1 MFNNIFNQSKMLDL
15 QNLLIE
21 KNQTIT
27 CAESCTGGLVAS
39 YITQNSGSSSIFKG
53 SIVTYCNEIKEQE
66 LDVKKETM
74 IKYGVVSCEVVEQMC
89 RGALKKFDANYAI
102 AISGVAGP
110 SGGTKNKPV
119 GTVAIGI
126 MGTNNTQDIRIYNFK
141 GNRNEIQIQAAKT
154 ALNTIFYFYILLILP
169 Q

>member
-1 MFNNIFNQSKMLDL
+1 MFNDIFNQEKMLEL
-15 QNLLIE
+15 QNLLLKRNE
-21 KNQTIT
+21 TIT

-39 YITQNSGSSSIFKG
+39 YITQNSGSSSIFRG

-66 LDVKKETM
+66 LNVKKETM
-74 IKYGVVSCEVVEQMC
+74 IKFGVVSCEVVEEMC
-89 RGALKKFDANYAI
+89 IGVLKKFDADYAI

-110 SGGTKNKPV
+110 TGGTKNKPV

-126 MGTNNTQDIRIYNFK
+126 ISKEKILDIRIYNFS

-154 ALNTIFYFYILLILP
+154 ALNTIFEILSKNS
-169 Q
+169 